1 MRQFIS
7 TTSKGW
13 FILFNGNI
21 KNITQSKV
29 IATAHNISEQKKDK
43 QNIYPQNITQ
53 EMIFYLSENM
63 IEKSLVISQLGGRP
77 SHHIRS

>member
-1 MRQFIS
+1 MRQFIA

-13 FILFNGNI
+13 FFLFNGNV

-29 IATAHNISEQKKDK
+29 IVTAHNITEQKKDK

-53 EMIFYLSENM
+53 EMIFYLSENI
-63 IEKSLVISQLGGRP
+63 IEKSLIISQLGGRP
-77 SHHIRS
+77 SRHIRS